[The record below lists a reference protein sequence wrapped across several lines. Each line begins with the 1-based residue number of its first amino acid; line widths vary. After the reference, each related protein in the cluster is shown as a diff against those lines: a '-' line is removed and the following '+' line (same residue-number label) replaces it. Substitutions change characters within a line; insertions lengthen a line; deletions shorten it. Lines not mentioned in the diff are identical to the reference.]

1 MGGNDYKESLSKV
14 KQFLDVGAA
23 VIGIGAAVLG
33 LLLTIEK
40 GKNEDNECSNGT
52 STEEN
57 LKTAEKIVRKS
68 A

>member
-1 MGGNDYKESLSKV
+1 MSGNDYKESLSKV
-14 KQFLDVGAA
+14 KQFLDVGTA
-23 VIGIGAAVLG
+23 VIGIGAAVIG
-33 LLLTIEK
+33 FLLAIE
-40 GKNEDNECSNGT
+40 GTSATNGT

>member
-1 MGGNDYKESLSKV
+1 MSGNDYKESLSKV
-14 KQFLDVGAA
+14 KQFLDVGTA
-23 VIGIGAAVLG
+23 VIGIGAAVIG